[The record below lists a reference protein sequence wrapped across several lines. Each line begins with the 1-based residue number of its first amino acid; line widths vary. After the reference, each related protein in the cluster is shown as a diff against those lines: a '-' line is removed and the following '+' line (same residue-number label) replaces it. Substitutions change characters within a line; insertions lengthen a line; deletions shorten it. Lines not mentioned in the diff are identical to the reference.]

1 MIGVLALA
9 SANVALAAS
18 VEENTRLA
26 LPPGSASVD
35 GRVGF
40 DFLHTSGS
48 RPHGL
53 GLTLLRAETIR
64 VGAKSVVGEKQL
76 SGVLSSR
83 DAMKFGQVRL
93 QLGLLD
99 FRKRSSAF
107 SDQPDIFGSAPGI
120 SLEAR
125 FGN

>member
-35 GRVGF
+35 GRADF

-53 GLTLLRAETIR
+53 GLTLLHAETIR
-64 VGAKSVVGEKQL
+64 VGAKRVSEKQF
-76 SGVLSSR
+76 SGMLSSR
-83 DAMKFGQVRL
+83 DAMKFGQFRL

-107 SDQPDIFGSAPGI
+107 SDQPDILGSAPGI
-120 SLEAR
+120 NLEAR